1 MGAASIVPS
10 EVRGAGIVA
19 AETAAGPSGVL
30 AMMAAYARCADM
42 SQPEQQAEVVGY
54 RRSAAHGALT

>member
-1 MGAASIVPS
+1 
-10 EVRGAGIVA
+10 
-19 AETAAGPSGVL
+19 
-30 AMMAAYARCADM
+30 MMAAYARCADM